1 MNRHANWIFEVKD
14 KIHPINPKA
23 FIVEHFYP
31 EVHNLQDASKFD
43 GQKNRDTVVH
53 LKSGLA
59 CVAIFGESPDFRWT
73 TVIHDIKYLY
83 DIKINAMLSSGFLSG
98 KHARWRFLVL
108 DCFPGF
114 TEFRSKPLYPP
125 VGRYQSLQIIL
136 GHERTKLKI

>member
-59 CVAIFGESPDFRWT
+59 CVAIFGESPDLT
-73 TVIHDIKYLY
+73 LKSVAK
-83 DIKINAMLSSGFLSG
+83 ML
-98 KHARWRFLVL
+98 
-108 DCFPGF
+108 
-114 TEFRSKPLYPP
+114 
-125 VGRYQSLQIIL
+125 
-136 GHERTKLKI
+136 RTNYMND

>member
-59 CVAIFGESPDFRWT
+59 CVAIFGESPDFLEKSFLGKRKSP
-73 TVIHDIKYLY
+73 DFLEKACFS
-83 DIKINAMLSSGFLSG
+83 KIQKSWFFGEILEKDKIRNG
-98 KHARWRFLVL
+98 KNDWEKHLIRLL
-108 DCFPGF
+108 
-114 TEFRSKPLYPP
+114 T
-125 VGRYQSLQIIL
+125 
-136 GHERTKLKI
+136 LKSAVKMFKTNFIND